1 MEMYL
6 VLLLLAGIVA
16 MDTTSGPQILIS
28 EPVVSCSAVGILFNN
43 PETGLMLGILFQLLW
58 LGYLPLG
65 GFAFTDNNMAACIS
79 TASLF
84 SAAKFFGLE
93 GNTLKAAFI
102 PVMLFGIIISI
113 VGLHIRNIERR
124 MNDKRSDILLS
135 SLERGE
141 KVSVKCGL
149 FKGISTSF
157 LKGVLMTVIFVPIGT
172 IMCGIVR
179 YLPSSFINSMSL
191 ASLIIWGTVSASAV
205 LFYRTK
211 GKSIFLMLGSIGGF
225 LWILFIIV

>member
-1 MEMYL
+1 MEIYL
-6 VLLLLAGIVA
+6 VLFLLAGIVA

-28 EPVVSCSAVGILFNN
+28 EPLVSCSALGLLFGN
-43 PETGLMLGILFQLLW
+43 PEIGLMLGILFQLLW

-84 SAAKFFGLE
+84 SASKFFGLE

-135 SLERGE
+135 SLERSE
-141 KVSVKCGL
+141 KVSVKREL
-149 FKGISTSF
+149 FAGIGTSF
-157 LKGVLMTVIFVPIGT
+157 FKGVLMAVIFVPIGT
-172 IMCGIVR
+172 MICGIVV
-179 YLPSSFINSMSL
+179 YLPSSFIYSMSL

-205 LFYRTK
+205 LFYSTK
-211 GKSIFLMLGSIGGF
+211 GKSVSLILGTIGGF
-225 LWILFIIV
+225 LWILFRMV